1 MRTRILVAAFA
12 LALAGCS
19 SEAATTTTAANEPA
33 TTTTTTQPA
42 EPAAVLA
49 YSYAAGDS
57 YAYDISLTQHL
68 TMTTMVEGDPG
79 MFGGADA
86 PGNVDVDTSVDGT
99 VNYDLSEGPEADT
112 TTMHISGTFDNV
124 NVEGTVDG
132 EPVTDSDVQSGTVPD
147 LVEVPDTTIVLDKY
161 GRPVSVDGTTVP
173 SDSQFFGDP
182 FALFGGLT
190 SGGLDQPFGPEFPDH
205 ALAVGDS
212 WTEEQSQDIPDTDQT
227 VAMSVTYTVTGTDTV
242 DGHDVTVIDFTAT
255 SSGADVDLGQ
265 MFQALIEGF
274 ASMGQDT
281 SSTTD
286 PIPTIEFVVSIG
298 ESSGSGTYWFDQEAG
313 IVRKVHQTYSIPMS
327 MHMGISS
334 SEGSGSTDVE
344 MSIESSVDAQLNEG
358 ATAG

>member
-1 MRTRILVAAFA
+1 MRTRILIAAFA

-19 SEAATTTTAANEPA
+19 SEAATTTTAANEP
-33 TTTTTTQPA
+33 TTTTTTQPST
-42 EPAAVLA
+42 PAAVLA

-57 YAYDISLTQHL
+57 YTYDISLAQHL
-68 TMTTMVEGDPG
+68 TMTTEVQGDPG
-79 MFGGADA
+79 MFGDAEA
-86 PGNVDVDTSVDGT
+86 PGNVDVNTSIDGT
-99 VNYDLSEGPEADT
+99 VNYDLSEGPQADT
-112 TTMHISGTFDNV
+112 TTLHISGTFDDV

-173 SDSQFFGDP
+173 SDAQFFGDP

-227 VAMSVTYTVTGTDTV
+227 VATSVTYTVTGTDTV
-242 DGHDVTVIDFTAT
+242 DGHDVMVIDFTAT
-255 SSGADVDLGQ
+255 SSGAEVDLGQ

-281 SSTTD
+281 STTG
-286 PIPTIEFVVSIG
+286 PIPEIEFVVSIG
-298 ESSGSGTYWFDQEAG
+298 ETSGSGTYWFDQEAG
-313 IVRKVHQTYSIPMS
+313 IVRKVHQAYSIPMS
-327 MHMGISS
+327 MHMGIAS

>member
-1 MRTRILVAAFA
+1 MRTRILIAAFA

-19 SEAATTTTAANEPA
+19 SGAATTTTAAAEPA

-42 EPAAVLA
+42 VPAAVLA
-49 YSYAAGDS
+49 YSYTAGDS
-57 YAYDISLTQHL
+57 YTYDISLGQHL
-68 TMTTMVEGDPG
+68 TMTTNVEGDPG
-79 MFGGADA
+79 MFDGADA
-86 PGNVDVDTSVDGT
+86 PGSVDVDTSVDGT
-99 VNYDLSEGPEADT
+99 VHYDISDGPEADT
-112 TTMHISGTFDNV
+112 TTMHISGTFDDV
-124 NVEGTVDG
+124 SVEGTVDG

-173 SDSQFFGDP
+173 SDAQFFGDP

-205 ALAVGDS
+205 ALTVGDS
-212 WTEEQSQDIPDTDQT
+212 WTQEESQDIPDTDQT
-227 VAMSVTYTVTGTDTV
+227 VAMSVTYTVTGTDTI
-242 DGHDVTVIDFTAT
+242 DGHDVTVIDFSAT

-281 SSTTD
+281 STTA
-286 PIPTIEFVVSIG
+286 PIPTIDFVVSIG

-313 IVRKVHQTYSIPMS
+313 IVRKVSQTYSIPMS
-327 MHMGISS
+327 MHMGVSS
-334 SEGSGSTDVE
+334 SDGTGSADVQ
-344 MSIESSVDAQLNEG
+344 MSVESSVDAQLTEG

>member
-1 MRTRILVAAFA
+1 MRTRILIAA
-12 LALAGCS
+12 LALAATACASGT
-19 SEAATTTTAANEPA
+19 AATTTVATEPS
-33 TTTTTTQPA
+33 TTTTTQPPV
-42 EPAAVLA
+42 PAAVLA

-57 YAYDISLTQHL
+57 YTYDISLAQHL
-68 TMTTMVEGDPG
+68 TMSTTVEGDPG

-99 VNYDLSEGPEADT
+99 VQYDLSDGPEADT

-182 FALFGGLT
+182 FALFGGLA

-205 ALAVGDS
+205 ALAIGDS
-212 WTEEQSQDIPDTDQT
+212 WTEEQSQDIPDTNQT
-227 VAMSVTYTVTGTDTV
+227 VATSVTYTVTGTDTV

-265 MFQALIEGF
+265 LFQALIEGF

-281 SSTTD
+281 STTE
-286 PIPTIEFVVSIG
+286 PIPTIDFVVSVG

-327 MHMGISS
+327 MHMAISS
-334 SEGSGSTDVE
+334 SEGNGTTDLQ
-344 MSIESSVDAQLNEG
+344 MSIESSVDAHLSEG
-358 ATAG
+358 ATTG